1 MSERMTSPRLSA
13 ARAAMIVAV
22 AVCQGLAAVPAGAQD
37 APGFRLFGELN
48 LNFRDSRFVEHRLN
62 VPFPPEFW
70 EAGDD
75 AVFLRTVDAGS
86 HWELS
91 DVEIGLDA
99 DFSERWAA
107 RVLVHVE
114 DLYNRNPTSIDDRV
128 FVREYWLRY
137 GRVDRRHRPLQPW
150 AGYLQLGKAPR
161 FAKQTVR
168 QLESYGLWG
177 TAVNRFEIVQAQ
189 LGLNLG
195 GSFYLR
201 AQAGIGAPLFMR
213 DPNALAGDN
222 GTFDRVPGNVN
233 PAYKSGFPILY
244 DARPK
249 NFSTDGETE
258 LGLGVGWRGAAE
270 DGQRSLDAMLWY
282 FERTL
287 EDAPTIEGTY
297 YEGDLDLLRGGG
309 FPLPFSGDRKWEA
322 GLNLDWRLG
331 QWLGFAQ
338 VVQQEI
344 ASLERRGFELETAFN
359 IPVPPLFAAWD
370 SPVLTWIRPALRY
383 SIVDNDFSVSGPF
396 ITPSMFWDWRKLDLG
411 LRIGIVSS
419 SDLTVEYAF
428 NELELA
434 NGSTLEPNEWLVTWR
449 VFW

>member
-1 MSERMTSPRLSA
+1 MADRVSVPSSA
-13 ARAAMIVAV
+13 AIRIVTV
-22 AVCQGLAAVPAGAQD
+22 ALTSVVIMSAVPAVAQEE
-37 APGFRLFGELN
+37 PGIRLFGEVN
-48 LNFRDSRFVEHRLN
+48 FNFRSSDFVEFQLN

-70 EAGDD
+70 EEGDE

-86 HWELS
+86 HYELS

-99 DFSERWAA
+99 VFSEKWSG

-114 DLYNRNPTSIDDRV
+114 DLYNRNPTSINDRI

-137 GRVDRRHRPLQPW
+137 GTVDRRYRRLEPW

-168 QLESYGLWG
+168 HLESYGLWG
-177 TAVNRFEIVQAQ
+177 TAVNRFEILQAQ

-201 AQAGIGAPLFMR
+201 GQVGIGAPLFMR

-222 GTFDRVPGNVN
+222 GTFDRVPGSVN
-233 PAYKSGFPILY
+233 PQYKSGFPILY

-258 LGLGVGWRGAAE
+258 VGGGLGWRWAD
-270 DGQRSLDAMLWY
+270 DGGERSVDAMLWY
-282 FERTL
+282 FSRTL
-287 EDAPTIEGTY
+287 EDAPDIEGTY
-297 YEGDLDLLRGGG
+297 YQGDLDLLRGAG
-309 FPLPFSGDRKWEA
+309 FPLPFEGDEKWEA

-331 QWLGFAQ
+331 KWVGFAQ
-338 VVQQEI
+338 FVQQDI
-344 ASLERRGFELETAFN
+344 AALERRGLEIETAYN
-359 IPVPPLFAAWD
+359 IPVRPLFAAWD
-370 SPVLTWIRPALRY
+370 TPVLNWIRPAVRY
-383 SIVDNDFSVSGPF
+383 SLIDNDFSVEGPF
-396 ITPSMFWDWRKLDLG
+396 ITPSMLWDWTKLDVG
-411 LRIGIVSS
+411 LRIGIVRN
-419 SDLTVEYAF
+419 SDLTVEYSF
-428 NELELA
+428 NEAELA

-449 VFW
+449 IFW